1 MWGPLLLLLG
11 SATGLLRAPGRGVRG
26 LALRAAPVA
35 DLRREIAALLEP
47 YGSPAL
53 GVPADVAAAVDEKC
67 RTLEASAPPAPLDML
82 EGAWRVAYS
91 TAPSPSNGALGP
103 FRGVGLQVVDVAG
116 RAYVNE
122 LALGPLTVRLRASFE
137 PRSDSELRVAF
148 ESIEASLFG
157 TTLVTTAFPPGV
169 ERTWLLT
176 YTDATTRVVRA
187 GVDGGRS
194 LAREAGLVSGGE
206 AKDAYLFYL
215 TRAPAS

>member
-1 MWGPLLLLLG
+1 MRLSLVALLLVRASG
-11 SATGLLRAPGRGVRG
+11 FLRAPAGRTFSP
-26 LALRAAPVA
+26 LRAASVA
-35 DLRREIAALLEP
+35 DVQREIASLLDP

-53 GVPADVAAAVDEKC
+53 GVPADVAAAVDDRC
-67 RTLEASAPPAPLDML
+67 RTLEAAAPDAPLDML
-82 EGAWRVAYS
+82 EGAWRVAYA

-103 FRGVGLQVVDVAG
+103 LRGVGLQIVDVAG

-122 LALGPLTVRLRASFE
+122 LALGPLVVRLRASFE
-137 PRSDSELRVAF
+137 PRSDAELRVSF
-148 ESIEASLFG
+148 DSIEASVFG
-157 TTLVTTAFPPGV
+157 TTLLTKAFPPGV

-194 LAREAGLVSGGE
+194 LARDAGLVSGGE

-215 TRAPAS
+215 TRVS